1 MRATIAKWWHYLL
14 GKRGELAALDHKD
27 AYMAKVI
34 MDIHR
39 KRSGKRLVRV
49 PLAQLEPIH
58 RIDRESALRT
68 MRERADALRAHR
80 DALLAARLLDSD
92 ALHALIP
99 SVSQIKVV
107 RDGERWLA
115 FEGNGRLYAMREVFT
130 DDDGMQ
136 VEVEEYLFDDP
147 RSLQRR
153 LRRVRK
159 LNRLRSLPDR
169 SPDPLP

>member
-1 MRATIAKWWHYLL
+1 MIHTLRTWWHYFL
-14 GKRGELAALDHKD
+14 GKRGELAHMDHKD
-27 AYMAKVI
+27 AYMAKVV

-39 KRSGKRLVRV
+39 KRTGKTVVRI

-58 RIDRESALRT
+58 RIDRESALRSA
-68 MRERADALRAHR
+68 RERAEALRAHR
-80 DALLAARLLDSD
+80 DALLTTKLLDSE
-92 ALHALIP
+92 ALQTIIP

-107 RDGERWLA
+107 RDGDRWLA
-115 FEGNGRLYAMREVFT
+115 FEGNGRLYAMREVFAPE
-130 DDDGMQ
+130 DGMQ

-159 LNRLRSLPDR
+159 LNRLE
-169 SPDPLP
+169 

>member
-1 MRATIAKWWHYLL
+1 MTWWQYLL

-39 KRSGKRLVRV
+39 KRTGKRLVRL
-49 PLAQLEPIH
+49 PLEQLDPIH

-68 MRERADALRAHR
+68 AQQRAESLHAHR
-80 DALLAARLLDSD
+80 DVLLTTKLLDSD
-92 ALHALIP
+92 ALQAIIP

-107 RDGERWLA
+107 QDGNRWLA
-115 FEGNGRLYAMREVFT
+115 FEGNGRLYAMHEVFSA
-130 DDDGMQ
+130 DDGMQ
-136 VEVEEYLFDDP
+136 VEVEEYLFDNP

-159 LNRLRSLPDR
+159 LNRLE
-169 SPDPLP
+169 

>member
-27 AYMAKVI
+27 AYMAKVV

-39 KRSGKRLVRV
+39 KRTGKRLTQV

-58 RIDRESALRT
+58 RIDRENALRST
-68 MRERADALRAHR
+68 RERADALRAHR
-80 DALLAARLLDSD
+80 DALLATKLLDRE
-92 ALHALIP
+92 ALDTIIP

-115 FEGNGRLYAMREVFT
+115 FEGNGRLYAMRDVFSA
-130 DDDGMQ
+130 DDGMR

-159 LNRLRSLPDR
+159 LNRLE
-169 SPDPLP
+169 